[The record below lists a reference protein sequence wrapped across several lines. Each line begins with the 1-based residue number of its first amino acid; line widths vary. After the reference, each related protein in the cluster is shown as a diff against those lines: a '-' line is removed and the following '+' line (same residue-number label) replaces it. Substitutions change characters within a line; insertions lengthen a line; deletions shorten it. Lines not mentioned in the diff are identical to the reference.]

1 MNLDALAIRSTRA
14 ALSLRR
20 ECGIALD
27 ASVCP
32 FDVAEALGI
41 DVRLVAGGSL
51 EGLYVAEPREGIFIG
66 AERPSGR
73 RRLTCAHEIGHRV
86 LGHGTRLDELRDD
99 ESDAFDPIEYSA
111 DRFALALLLPQT
123 AVAAALR
130 RRAIAA
136 PTAAAEQL
144 FVVSQ
149 SFGVG
154 WRTLLNYF
162 EGTLQIIRAERARAL
177 RRATPLQ
184 LRTRLS
190 TDATAETDLFVVDQH
205 WGARPV
211 DVEIN
216 DTILAAGAAVVP
228 SEPGAAPPIIEVA
241 PGRWRALRP
250 GSAGFRV
257 PGLGTSLRVR
267 VARRG
272 FTGIAAYR
280 HWETSDDDE

>member
-1 MNLDALAIRSTRA
+1 
-14 ALSLRR
+14 
-20 ECGIALD
+20 
-27 ASVCP
+27 
-32 FDVAEALGI
+32 
-41 DVRLVAGGSL
+41 
-51 EGLYVAEPREGIFIG
+51 
-66 AERPSGR
+66 
-73 RRLTCAHEIGHRV
+73 V

-111 DRFALALLLPQT
+111 DRFALALLMPQT

-130 RRAIAA
+130 GRAIAA
-136 PTAAAEQL
+136 PTATAEQL

-149 SFGVG
+149 AFGVG

-162 EGTLQIIRAERARAL
+162 ERTLQVVSPDRARTL

-184 LRTRLS
+184 LRTGLS
-190 TDATAETDLFVVDQH
+190 ADATAETDLFVVDQH

-211 DVEIN
+211 DVEID
-216 DTILAAGAAVVP
+216 DTIVAVGAVALP
-228 SEPGAAPPIIEVA
+228 GEPGTTPPIIEVA